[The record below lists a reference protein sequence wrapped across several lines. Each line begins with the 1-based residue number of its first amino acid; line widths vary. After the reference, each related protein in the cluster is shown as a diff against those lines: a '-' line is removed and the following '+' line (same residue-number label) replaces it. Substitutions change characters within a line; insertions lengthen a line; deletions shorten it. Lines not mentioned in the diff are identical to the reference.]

1 MSSKLKRLI
10 GESMSS
16 KGLKIKINVIWDKQ
30 CKDGEVLAEI
40 FYRYFCSGELS
51 VIPGNVF
58 SIPVRCYPLDEIY
71 PNNINCT
78 PGYLTVNV
86 LLADYTMFRRDTSRE
101 FISKLEEKDN
111 NNYLYI
117 PIALNKGGMKY
128 INYGEAISLYSD
140 YITDPVIR
148 PRDKIISAYKK
159 ILTNPNNLCIVGMLR
174 KVLERIA
181 GKYFYLVGRSK
192 KEQVKL
198 FVCHTKSSGSKE
210 LATLQSYLA
219 RETQGAPFVDKN
231 TILYGERLD
240 KNIIDNIKNRA
251 MLVLWTD
258 GISNREWCLKEII
271 TAKTYNMPVII
282 VDALKNGED
291 RMFPYMGNC
300 PIIKINGDLSKES
313 KKTSDELSIVYE
325 SLVNEILWNTYNINK
340 HSYGEK
346 VAVLPKK
353 PELLNISFLK
363 KSKIKKVIYP
373 EPPMGVTEKSALDD
387 NLASLNYK
395 LDYETEISAQT
406 KEFRDLNLKVMISS
420 AANPAYMRVDS
431 RSCCVGI
438 NYAVKELSRY
448 LIYSGCTIL
457 NAGNYEDDG
466 FNRAI
471 IEQIIKYS
479 KAGDKSVKCVH
490 YVNGYRKI
498 HDFAKFDKF
507 VNEFA
512 SNKVEFREVS
522 ENAKT
527 DSEALAL
534 MRESITS
541 DADIQ
546 IVVGGMIGSKKTGI
560 EKEVELCIGKGKS
573 IYLLGGFGFNTK
585 RLCDKYI
592 TKEKYELLNNGL
604 SLYENRKLANM
615 YDIGEILKL
624 IFKGWNDS
632 RVSKKH

>member
-1 MSSKLKRLI
+1 MPY
-10 GESMSS
+10 

-58 SIPVRCYPLDEIY
+58 SIPVRCYPLNEIY

-78 PGYLTVNV
+78 PGYLTVNI
-86 LLADYTMFRRDTSRE
+86 LLADYIMFRRDSNRD
-101 FISKLEEKDN
+101 FISKLEGKDN
-111 NNYLYI
+111 KNYLYI
-117 PIALNKGGMKY
+117 PVALNKGGMKY
-128 INYGEAISLYSD
+128 IDHGEAIPLYSD
-140 YITDPVIR
+140 YYTDSLIR
-148 PRDKIISAYKK
+148 SRDKIISSYKK
-159 ILTNPNNLCIVGMLR
+159 LLTTPNNLCIARMLC

-181 GKYFYLVGRSK
+181 GKYFYLSNRSNT
-192 KEQVKL
+192 EQVRL
-198 FVCHTKSSGSKE
+198 FVCHTKSSGSAE

-219 RETQGAPFVDKN
+219 RETQGNSFVDKN
-231 TILYGERLD
+231 SILYGEQLD
-240 KNIIDNIKNRA
+240 KKIIENIQNRA

-258 GISNREWCLKEII
+258 GISNREWCLKEIT
-271 TAKTYNMPVII
+271 TAKTYNMPIII
-282 VDALKNGED
+282 VDALKNGDD
-291 RMFPYMGNC
+291 RMFPYMANC

-340 HSYGEK
+340 HNYGEK

-353 PELLNISFLK
+353 PELLNISYLK

-373 EPPMGVTEKSALDD
+373 EPPMGLTEKGVLDD
-387 NLASLNYK
+387 NLALLNYK

-406 KEFRDLNLKVMISS
+406 KEFHDLNLKVMISS
-420 AANPAYMRVDS
+420 AANPAYMRVDN
-431 RSCCVGI
+431 RCCCVGI

-479 KAGDKSVKCVH
+479 KDGDKSVRCVH
-490 YVNGYRKI
+490 YVNGYRKT

-512 SNKVEFREVS
+512 NCKVEFREVS
-522 ENAKT
+522 ENVKT

-546 IVVGGMIGSKKTGI
+546 IVIGGMLGSKKTGI
-560 EKEVELCIGKGKS
+560 EKEVELCISKGKS

-604 SLYENRKLANM
+604 SLYENRRLANM

-624 IFKGWNDS
+624 IFKGWRNI
-632 RVSKKH
+632 